1 MLNSEE
7 RYMPQEI
14 AGQQAKSEP
23 LGQAPRGQNLVN
35 LNYNTV
41 NPDNRIVGNPV
52 ITMSNRHPVQ
62 TTKVNHGI

>member
-23 LGQAPRGQNLVN
+23 IVQAPRGQSLVN
-35 LNYNTV
+35 LNYNTI
-41 NPDNRIVGNPV
+41 NPTNRIVGNPA

-62 TTKVNHGI
+62 TTR